1 MNKLKDK
8 IKEMSK
14 DTKGKAVL
22 FFGFYIIFFAGV
34 FLFINLTDSKL
45 TYGDDYERS
54 TVSYTFNLDNI
65 FKENYSFTYDI
76 TLDNNFYSYFGAKK
90 EEVESFKYNN
100 LDYYRDGEKFLV
112 KKDEWIEAENP
123 YVYRE
128 YLNNKNIKMILE
140 NAYFVSKTVYESG
153 KNTFNFAI
161 SSNTLNNLLYGLN
174 TDFDE
179 VPNEIIISTDENKNV
194 NNIIFNL
201 NSLCKNNDFCNYGFK
216 VDLKFDNFGDIEGI
230 LDPQAE

>member
-22 FFGFYIIFFAGV
+22 FFGFYIVFFAGV

-100 LDYYRDGEKFLV
+100 YDYYRNGNNYYLKNEDWILV
-112 KKDEWIEAENP
+112 DNP
-123 YVYRE
+123 YVYSE
-128 YLNNKNIKMILE
+128 FLNNKSIKSILE
-140 NAYFVSKTVYESG
+140 KSYFVSKTVYESG

-161 SSNTLNNLLYGLN
+161 SSNVLNTLLYGLN
-174 TDFDE
+174 TDYDE
-179 VPNEIIISTDENKNV
+179 VPNEIILSTDEEKNV

-201 NSLCKNNDFCNYGFK
+201 NSLCKNNGICNYGFK
-216 VDLKFDNFGDIEGI
+216 IELAFESFGDVEGI
-230 LDPQAE
+230 VNPIV